1 MSAHPQA
8 MRIWREFCGRLGVSK
23 NAVLLFD
30 QDDQGQVRLKDIG
43 APGSE
48 RRVLARSGPM
58 EGLVKSEVGKLTE
71 DYANVRGRYDGLIY
85 IMGRRTTD
93 DFEPLYIGKTE
104 TLGRDGRN
112 LSANILGL
120 DAPSSKFARWGY
132 NYAYH
137 LGDLSACVVPG
148 HAPDKRTLKYQSWA
162 EELFEVAPTDQPTLR
177 APIWFWATAWDS
189 SRVGVWQELG
199 ATRLAFLEYLL
210 IGVAGLVS
218 PRLLNREGLA
228 RGYHRGTM
236 Q

>member
-1 MSAHPQA
+1 MSEHTQA
-8 MRIWREFCGRLGVSK
+8 LRIWREFCDRVGVTK

-43 APGSE
+43 ASGSE
-48 RRVLARSGPM
+48 RRVLRRSGPM
-58 EGLVKSEVGKLTE
+58 EQLVKLEVGKLTE
-71 DYANVRGRYDGLIY
+71 DYANARRRYDGLIY
-85 IMGRRTTD
+85 MMGRRTGN

-104 TLGRDGRN
+104 TLGRGGGN
-112 LSANILGL
+112 LSSNILGL

-148 HAPDKRTLKYQSWA
+148 HAPAKRTLKYQSWA
-162 EELFEVAPTDQPTLR
+162 EELFEDALTDRPTLR

-210 IGVAGLVS
+210 IGVASLVS

-228 RGYHRGTM
+228 RGYQRGAM